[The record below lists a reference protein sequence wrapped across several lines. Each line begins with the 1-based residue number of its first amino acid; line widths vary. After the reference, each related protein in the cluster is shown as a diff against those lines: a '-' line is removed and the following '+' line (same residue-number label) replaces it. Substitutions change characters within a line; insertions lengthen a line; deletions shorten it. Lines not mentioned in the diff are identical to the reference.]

1 MSTATP
7 KSQNLEA
14 CARFFRSSCDKRVP
28 GDGGEL
34 VVSSFGA
41 SVTEKAKTP
50 TKHTST
56 TRTKWQQLDTNML
69 YYVIW
74 LYLYH
79 AACHQTNTSSNP
91 KVQAGGGGGACLLEQ
106 QVLKRSSQGIIRMCF
121 QSEKN
126 PIETTEHL
134 RPGRLHATKRCS
146 SMSWSTWSAL
156 VTLTLWGPGIILLS
170 IAFITF
176 QTTYTYFFATNTCS
190 NKAKPRPWRLRGW
203 FPAQK
208 LDLARIELSNHPL
221 S

>member
-121 QSEKN
+121 QSEKKSN
-126 PIETTEHL
+126 WNNW
-134 RPGRLHATKRCS
+134 A
-146 SMSWSTWSAL
+146 STSR
-156 VTLTLWGPGIILLS
+156 S
-170 IAFITF
+170 IARNQKMLLYVLIDMICLGDTHIVGSRNYSAQHCFHYISNNLHL
-176 QTTYTYFFATNTCS
+176 FFCNQH
-190 NKAKPRPWRLRGW
+190 L
-203 FPAQK
+203 F
-208 LDLARIELSNHPL
+208 
-221 S
+221 